1 MPEGAVT
8 MNIEGA
14 WKVEMLGPYGWEKV
28 STAFLQGG
36 RYLAAG
42 ADHHSVGSYEDADD
56 TLKVNVRVMQHGESR
71 TIFGETKPMMDLRM
85 VGEIGQ
91 GDSVLGKVYPS
102 DNDEFDVRFRMTR
115 LGDID

>member
-1 MPEGAVT
+1 

-71 TIFGETKPMMDLRM
+71 RPARLRM
-85 VGEIGQ
+85 VLPAQLRGICHG
-91 GDSVLGKVYPS
+91 
-102 DNDEFDVRFRMTR
+102 
-115 LGDID
+115 